1 MSESLAFY
9 QDSPHPCSYLEAREA
24 SNIYPDPNHPMTN
37 GLYSHLIQYGFRR
50 SGALAYRPHCL
61 NCQACVPVRIN
72 TAQFKLNRSQRRC
85 LQRNQ
90 HLTVSHHPAMTDY
103 VQHGLS
109 ALYTFFD
116 PNMSTHSL
124 GTYAI
129 LQQINIAKTHGL
141 PWVYLGYWI
150 SNCQK
155 MKYKQNFSGIE
166 GYINQKWQALNDEKL

>member
-1 MSESLAFY
+1 M
-9 QDSPHPCSYLEAREA
+9 
-24 SNIYPDPNHPMTN
+24 
-37 GLYSHLIQYGFRR
+37 
-50 SGALAYRPHCL
+50 
-61 NCQACVPVRIN
+61 
-72 TAQFKLNRSQRRC
+72 
-85 LQRNQ
+85 
-90 HLTVSHHPAMTDY
+90 SHHPAIFSAEHYELYCRYLGARHVGGGMDQPTEESYTAFLISNWSETHFVEIRDGKRLVAVAVTDY